1 MYSAVLGRSLEL
13 RCTTHAM
20 RCIDKA
26 GGFDSYILNTKEAKL
41 DSQLAVALKYEM
53 LAKLAEGSVE
63 SSVESVEDD
72 VMPQPSTVVAS
83 EATPEAAPEATPE
96 ATPPLDTATPPH
108 TPTDESK

>member
-63 SSVESVEDD
+63 SSVEDD
-72 VMPQPSTVVAS
+72 VMPEPSTVVAS
-83 EATPEAAPEATPE
+83 EATPEATLEATPE
-96 ATPPLDTATPPH
+96 ATPPLDSATPPH